1 MKNYTTPTIELI
13 NLAVEDILTSS
24 PNADKPF
31 IGELD
36 PLL

>member
-1 MKNYTTPTIELI
+1 MKNYITPAIEVIELTF
-13 NLAVEDILTSS
+13 EDILTTS

-36 PLL
+36 PL